1 MKKFNL
7 KDLFSDDK
15 KKTTVIV
22 ASVIITGLAA
32 IVTVV
37 SLFVA
42 SSKSQEQ
49 NATAIEEQDI
59 KTQITNLQKEFD
71 AIKISDMNES
81 EKEKYDTL
89 SKDFSKFIKDKD
101 IDKAKVALAEVKT
114 LKDLV
119 ATRIKT
125 DKEQADKE
133 KEEQEKA
140 EAEKE
145 KEEATEEQA
154 PVEQEVV
161 ETPPA
166 SNDTWV
172 EPQPEYVPEPA
183 PEPQPAPQPTP
194 PPAPAPEP
202 TPPPA
207 PPVASVPSD
216 ADVASFKQGVID
228 ALVAAGGTY
237 VPGFRGFNEFGTGS
251 TFVAGNPYNS
261 GYVAGQVLSGYVP
274 GNFDVECYW
283 DGEYLYAYGYFE

>member
-1 MKKFNL
+1 MKNFNL
-7 KDLFSDDK
+7 NNIIKDK
-15 KKTTVIV
+15 KKIVITI
-22 ASVIITGLAA
+22 SIIITLLIILALS
-32 IVTVV
+32 V
-37 SLFVA
+37 SYSIKL
-42 SSKSQEQ
+42 KQENEMKIQ
-49 NATAIEEQDI
+49 LENNISE
-59 KTQITNLQKEFD
+59 LQKEFD

-81 EKEKYDTL
+81 EKEKYDIL
-89 SKDFSKFIKDKD
+89 SKNFSKFIKDKD
-101 IDKAKVALAEVKT
+101 IDKAKDTLTEVKN

-119 ATRIKT
+119 STRIKT
-125 DKEQADKE
+125 DKEQAEKE
-133 KEEQEKA
+133 KEKQEKA
-140 EAEKE
+140 ESEKE

-172 EPQPEYVPEPA
+172 EPQPEYVPQPA
-183 PEPQPAPQPTP
+183 LEPQ
-194 PPAPAPEP
+194 PAPEP

-216 ADVASFKQGVID
+216 ADIAEFKQGVID
-228 ALVAAGGTY
+228 ALVAASGTY
-237 VPGFRGFNEFGTGS
+237 VPGFRGFAEFGTGS